1 MNEALTSAQ
10 RAVAARVLDEEE
22 HRRAHLVVYLSGAH
36 AYGFPSPDSDLDLK
50 AIHVEPTSALVGL
63 RPPPLHADRMEVID
77 GVEVDYSSNEI
88 GQALASILKGNGNY
102 LERVL
107 GALRLREA
115 PELASLAPLVR
126 ATLSR
131 RIHHHYRGFAASRRR
146 ALDEA
151 EQKTAKKIL
160 YGLRTALTGT
170 HALRT
175 GEIVAD
181 VTELVDADGF
191 GEARALIARK
201 RAGERT
207 TLPAEEAR
215 RWDAALDRA
224 LAGLDE
230 ARERSPL
237 PEEPRGVAELDA
249 CLRELRRARF

>member
-1 MNEALTSAQ
+1 MNVLTSAQ
-10 RAVAARVLDEEE
+10 IAVADRVLDEEE
-22 HRRAHLVVYLSGAH
+22 LRRAHLVVYLSGAH

-107 GALRLREA
+107 GTLRLREA
-115 PELASLAPLVR
+115 PELAPLAPLVR
-126 ATLSR
+126 ATLSK
-131 RIHHHYRGFAASRRR
+131 RIHHHYRGFAWSQRR

-160 YGLRTALTGT
+160 YVLRTALTGT
-170 HALRT
+170 HALLT

-181 VTELVDADGF
+181 VTQLLDEHGS
-191 GEARALIARK
+191 GEARALIERK

-207 TLPAEEAR
+207 ALSTDEAA
-215 RWDAALDRA
+215 RWNGVIERA
-224 LAGLDE
+224 LSGLDA
-230 ARERSPL
+230 ARERSAL
-237 PEEPRGVAELDA
+237 PDEPRGVAELDA
-249 CLRELRRARF
+249 WLRELRRARF